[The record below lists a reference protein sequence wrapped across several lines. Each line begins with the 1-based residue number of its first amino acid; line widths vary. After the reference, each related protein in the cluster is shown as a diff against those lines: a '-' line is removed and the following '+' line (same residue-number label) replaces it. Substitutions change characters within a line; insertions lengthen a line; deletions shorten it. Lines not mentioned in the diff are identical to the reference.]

1 MKKKM
6 NIREF
11 RLFVSAAALYAKR
24 SDNLNA
30 DGSVN
35 WDFVSADLHV
45 ENDIGNFRVD
55 DVEAVLCAADLGVDP
70 EMIIE
75 TQEVKHHR
83 VTGECYE

>member
-11 RLFVSAAALYAKR
+11 RLFVSAAEAYASLSGNIKG
-24 SDNLNA
+24 

-35 WDFVSADLHV
+35 WDFVAADLHI
-45 ENDIGNFRVD
+45 NNFIGNFLD
-55 DVEAVLCAADLGVDP
+55 EDIEAVLCAADLGIDP

-75 TQEVKHHR
+75 TVEVI
-83 VTGECYE
+83 EEA

>member
-11 RLFVSAAALYAKR
+11 RLFVSAAEAYA
-24 SDNLNA
+24 SLSGNLRDG

-35 WDFVSADLHV
+35 WDFVSADLHINNSIGDFLD
-45 ENDIGNFRVD
+45 EDI
-55 DVEAVLCAADLGVDP
+55 EAVLCAADLGVDP

-75 TQEVKHHR
+75 TVEVI
-83 VTGECYE
+83 EEA